1 MKKTSCLLALLLANF
16 YLFAQGPGFR
26 SLSAIPTVEISAG
39 TGLHFRSPE
48 AIRYVDL
55 STKLLSGDLP
65 IKNLLNV
72 KISSD
77 SVKRNLPLNR
87 ELGVVTIVGETFM
100 AQYRLFL
107 SPHVSTDRSAV
118 DIEILPSEMVPLDP
132 SHQDLS
138 TPEIKS
144 HAMAVLAKRGSRP
157 LARSTML
164 GICAQ
169 LNQVYTVG
177 ELIFL
182 DISFKNKTLMEYDID
197 ELKFSVE
204 DKKVHKAT
212 NLQSIEISP
221 VFSLYSSERFKRNFR
236 NIYVIKKVSFS
247 SEKLLKVSM
256 SEKQLSKRTL
266 SLSISYG
273 DLLNAD
279 TF

>member
-1 MKKTSCLLALLLANF
+1 MKKISCLLALLLANF
-16 YLFAQGPGFR
+16 YLFAQSPGFR
-26 SLSAIPTVEISAG
+26 SLSAIPSVEISAG

-55 STKLLSGDLP
+55 STQLLSGDLP

-118 DIEILPSEMVPLDP
+118 DIEILPREMVPLDP
-132 SHQDLS
+132 SHHDLS

-157 LARSTML
+157 LARAAML
-164 GICAQ
+164 GISAQ
-169 LNQVYTVG
+169 LNQVYAIG

-221 VFSLYSSERFKRNFR
+221 VFSLYSSERFKKNFR

-266 SLSISYG
+266 SLNISYG
-273 DLLNAD
+273 DLLHAD

>member
-1 MKKTSCLLALLLANF
+1 MKKISCLLTLLLAHF
-16 YLFAQGPGFR
+16 YLFAQSPGIR

-48 AIRYVDL
+48 PIRHVDL
-55 STKLLSGDLP
+55 STKLLSGNLP

-77 SVKRNLPLNR
+77 SVKTNLPLNR

-107 SPHVSTDRSAV
+107 SANVSSDRSAV

-132 SHQDLS
+132 SCQDLS
-138 TPEIKS
+138 IPEIKS

-157 LARSTML
+157 LARATML

-247 SEKLLKVSM
+247 NEKLLKVSM

-266 SLSISYG
+266 SLNISYG

>member
-1 MKKTSCLLALLLANF
+1 
-16 YLFAQGPGFR
+16 
-26 SLSAIPTVEISAG
+26 
-39 TGLHFRSPE
+39 
-48 AIRYVDL
+48 
-55 STKLLSGDLP
+55 
-65 IKNLLNV
+65 
-72 KISSD
+72 
-77 SVKRNLPLNR
+77 
-87 ELGVVTIVGETFM
+87 
-100 AQYRLFL
+100 
-107 SPHVSTDRSAV
+107 
-118 DIEILPSEMVPLDP
+118 
-132 SHQDLS
+132 
-138 TPEIKS
+138 
-144 HAMAVLAKRGSRP
+144 MAVLAKRGSRP
-157 LARSTML
+157 LARATML
-164 GICAQ
+164 DISAQ
-169 LNQVYTVG
+169 LNQVYAVG

-221 VFSLYSSERFKRNFR
+221 VFSLYSAERFKRNFR

-266 SLSISYG
+266 SLNISYG